1 MTPMQTIAA
10 QAVIVASHAR
20 VIADDDTSEQVRRLG
35 EALELAM
42 AAVGALTRL
51 LESERG
57 AAVPQQH
64 PSLLAVTGDAEVVD
78 LRSRPAWLVPLTS
91 DEESSS

>member
-1 MTPMQTIAA
+1 MQTIAA

-20 VIADDDTSEQVRRLG
+20 VIADDDTASEQVRRLG